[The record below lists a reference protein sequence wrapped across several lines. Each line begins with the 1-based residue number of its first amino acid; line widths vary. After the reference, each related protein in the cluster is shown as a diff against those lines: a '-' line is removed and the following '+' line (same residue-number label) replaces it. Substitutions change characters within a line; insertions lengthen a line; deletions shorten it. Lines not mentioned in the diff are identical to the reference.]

1 MPDAP
6 GPHCQIWTPEDVRRW
21 LVAAM
26 IALPTT
32 PIYSKPGGRIGVVC
46 VNVPDATF
54 DWIGF
59 LNAVVTDYKLRLA
72 VLVMAKMEA
81 RREAKRR
88 KLKIE
93 IPCASIS
100 EFCVDYG
107 WDRKH
112 FYRRVDAGLA
122 LLARERT
129 LRSAPDEMA
138 EAA

>member
-1 MPDAP
+1 MSD

-32 PIYSKPGGRIGVVC
+32 PIYSKPGGRVGVVC

-72 VLVMAKMEA
+72 VLVWAKMEA
-81 RREAKRR
+81 RREAKAR

-93 IPCASIS
+93 IPATGIN
-100 EFCVDYG
+100 EFCREYG
-107 WDRKH
+107 WTKPF
-112 FYRRVDAGLA
+112 FYRRVEAGVT